1 MRTCPNS
8 SLATLIFVAIGF
20 FRLSS
25 MESRFRSLPL
35 DRSGNTQEPFDDA
48 DARGADREN
57 SSIDS
62 YGRIRFLAHPTP
74 VENLGCVEMNN
85 IRANGRSWTD
95 RSSVFVGFTARR
107 SLFFPEANPYKVGVA
122 RFSSMQ
128 SNDIEVLINRVG
140 MGDRAA
146 FVALY
151 QATSPKLMG
160 VCLRIL
166 KNRSDAEEALQEIY
180 IKIWQ
185 RAKTFA
191 TGHSGPFAW
200 LATIARNHAID
211 TIRARKP
218 VSDDLDAAYD
228 LADDTTPN
236 PEQRMGIVD
245 EGRRIDRC
253 MAELDPAHA
262 SAVRRAYV
270 EGLSYI
276 ELADDLRVPLNT
288 VRTWLRRSLLKL
300 KECIQR

>member
-1 MRTCPNS
+1 
-8 SLATLIFVAIGF
+8 
-20 FRLSS
+20 
-25 MESRFRSLPL
+25 
-35 DRSGNTQEPFDDA
+35 
-48 DARGADREN
+48 
-57 SSIDS
+57 
-62 YGRIRFLAHPTP
+62 
-74 VENLGCVEMNN
+74 MNN
-85 IRANGRSWTD
+85 IRANRRSWTD
-95 RSSVFVGFTARR
+95 RSSVFVGSTARR
-107 SLFFPEANPYKVGVA
+107 SLFFPEATSYMVGVA

-128 SNDIEVLINRVG
+128 SNDIEVLINRVA

-270 EGLSYI
+270 EGLSYT